1 MTSKYQQQEHTGSY
15 YAATVIDMKH
25 FRIPGSQWIGNQFIA
40 LGMLY
45 YRMKDLL

>member
-25 FRIPGSQWIGNQFIA
+25 FRIPGSQWIGNQIIA

-45 YRMKDLL
+45 YCMKDLL

>member
-15 YAATVIDMKH
+15 YAATVNDMKQ
-25 FRIPGSQWIGNQFIA
+25 FRIPGSQWIGNQMIA

>member
-1 MTSKYQQQEHTGSY
+1 MTSKYQQPEHTGSY

-40 LGMLY
+40 LGMWN